1 MITLAR
7 ALLSR
12 MVDEE
17 QLEILAHEKIEETYT
32 VQKYIEEEETENDN
46 GGGSSKFD
54 DQIEGKEGN
63 EGNEGKEGNEGDE
76 GKEGEGKQGT
86 QGTMIEEVV
95 VRIRGIQPTLFELQL
110 NDNNAKAEGAAAIFG
125 IAGAMQELQVLS
137 LNKNNIDASL
147 LASYATKNNTDAT
160 ATNKDHKHHK
170 DHKHQKHHKH
180 HKHSNSAVAHK
191 DLRHRGSIGNLGRNH
206 LHRHVHHTEASN
218 RIRAPICQGI
228 SMMIEKHTSLTAL
241 HLNNNKLGDAGATSI
256 GNALA
261 HNSVLTDLQLNW

>member
-1 MITLAR
+1 M
-7 ALLSR
+7 SR

-17 QLEILAHEKIEETYT
+17 HLEILAHEKIEEKYT

-54 DQIEGKEGN
+54 DQIEGKEG
-63 EGNEGKEGNEGDE
+63 EGKEGNQRTMVDE
-76 GKEGEGKQGT
+76 VG
-86 QGTMIEEVV
+86 

-147 LASYATKNNTDAT
+147 LASYATNKNTAAN
-160 ATNKDHKHHK
+160 ATNKDHKTHK
-170 DHKHQKHHKH
+170 QHKQHKQHKHP
-180 HKHSNSAVAHK
+180 NSAVAHK

-228 SMMIEKHTSLTAL
+228 SMMIEEHTSLTAL

-261 HNSVLTDLQLNW
+261 HNIVLTDLQLNW